1 VYQLSNFN
9 KKFKFK
15 HFINNNMKKILIF
28 LFLAGFI
35 LTGQSVNSQNIIKL
49 GHINS
54 SELFSIMPESQ
65 TAQTTLQRSAE
76 QLQATLEELQVE
88 FNRKYQEYL
97 DLINAETTT
106 SLVLTSKEEELQS
119 LRTRID
125 NFQAQAEQS
134 LSDEQNKL
142 FQPIQDKALQAIQ
155 DVAAE
160 NGFTYIFDLAAG
172 SIIFTAEETI
182 DILPMVRQ
190 KLGIE

>member
-1 VYQLSNFN
+1 
-9 KKFKFK
+9 
-15 HFINNNMKKILIF
+15 MKRILIF
-28 LFLAGFI
+28 LFLAGIF
-35 LTGQSVNSQNIIKL
+35 LTGQSVIAQNTIKL
-49 GHINS
+49 GHVNS

-65 TAQTTLQRSAE
+65 TAQATLQRSAE

-97 DLINAETTT
+97 DLINAEATT

-134 LSDEQNKL
+134 LNDEQTKL